1 MALILPNLPGK
12 DLFRVA
18 EAADYL
24 QVTPQCIYAWGRRGL
39 LDLVGP
45 RGARR
50 VTRASIIAFIDR
62 SADEQTP

>member
-1 MALILPNLPGK
+1 MALTLPNLPAK

-18 EAADYL
+18 EVADYL
-24 QVTPQCIYAWGRRGL
+24 QVSPQCIYAWGRRGL

-50 VTRASIIAFIDR
+50 VTRASIEALVYR
-62 SADEQTP
+62 AAGEGTP